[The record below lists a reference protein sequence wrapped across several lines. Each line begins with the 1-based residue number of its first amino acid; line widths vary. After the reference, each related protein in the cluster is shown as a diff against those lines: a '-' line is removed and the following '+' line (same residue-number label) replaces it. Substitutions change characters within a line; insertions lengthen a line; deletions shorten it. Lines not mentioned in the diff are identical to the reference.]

1 MSNGAGACPP
11 KYVGCAAHAACLHH
25 DLRGAHDG
33 LVACLEAA
41 EPSSGEDRARHCRAS
56 ACHLYLSFD
65 RMSSNMAFVSGREPQ
80 DLMMARTEQKQARH
94 TQHVLRALPLLIMLL
109 RGIEGPQSTRKT
121 RACRPPWPR
130 WRTSHNLRLS
140 AVGGPLRGGIVPVR
154 ATRVESCHSANSSLG
169 VGLSEPDAPEPDM
182 ARGTQTRVRRGKQ
195 VKLHTQEKRAKR
207 KYGSTI

>member
-1 MSNGAGACPP
+1 MAF
-11 KYVGCAAHAACLHH
+11 
-25 DLRGAHDG
+25 LRAWR
-33 LVACLEAA
+33 L
-41 EPSSGEDRARHCRAS
+41 PSPTSSGEDRARHCRAS

-130 WRTSHNLRLS
+130 WRTSQSLRLYC
-140 AVGGPLRGGIVPVR
+140 R
-154 ATRVESCHSANSSLG
+154 AWATAWRNRARPCHTSHESCHSANSSLG
-169 VGLSEPDAPEPDM
+169 VGLSEPDAQAPDM
-182 ARGTQTRVRRGKQ
+182 APGTETRVRRGKQ
-195 VKLHTQEKRAKR
+195 AKTAQAGG
-207 KYGSTI
+207 KSKHGYGFTI

>member
-1 MSNGAGACPP
+1 MSVAPRTPHACTMTC
-11 KYVGCAAHAACLHH
+11 VERMMAL
-25 DLRGAHDG
+25 LRAWR
-33 LVACLEAA
+33 L
-41 EPSSGEDRARHCRAS
+41 PSPLRARIGRAT
-56 ACHLYLSFD
+56 AARATCHLYLSFD
-65 RMSSNMAFVSGREPQ
+65 RMSSNMAFVSGWEPQ
-80 DLMMARTEQKQARH
+80 DMMMARTEQKQARH
-94 TQHVLRALPLLIMLL
+94 TQHMLLALPLFIILL

-130 WRTSHNLRLS
+130 WRTSQSLRLS

>member
-1 MSNGAGACPP
+1 MERERVHQNMSVAPRTPHACTMTC
-11 KYVGCAAHAACLHH
+11 VERMMAL
-25 DLRGAHDG
+25 LRAWR
-33 LVACLEAA
+33 L
-41 EPSSGEDRARHCRAS
+41 PSPLRARIGRAT
-56 ACHLYLSFD
+56 AARATCHLYLSFD
-65 RMSSNMAFVSGREPQ
+65 RMSSNMAFVSGWEPQ
-80 DLMMARTEQKQARH
+80 DMMMARTEQKQARH
-94 TQHVLRALPLLIMLL
+94 TQHMLLALPLFIILL

>member
-1 MSNGAGACPP
+1 MA
-11 KYVGCAAHAACLHH
+11 L
-25 DLRGAHDG
+25 LRAWR
-33 LVACLEAA
+33 L
-41 EPSSGEDRARHCRAS
+41 PSPLRARIGRAT
-56 ACHLYLSFD
+56 AARATCHLYLSFD
-65 RMSSNMAFVSGREPQ
+65 RTSSNMAFVSGWEPQ
-80 DLMMARTEQKQARH
+80 DMMMARTEQKQARH
-94 TQHVLRALPLLIMLL
+94 TQHMLLALPLFIILL

-140 AVGGPLRGGIVPVR
+140 AVDWPLRGGIVPVR
-154 ATRVESCHSANSSLG
+154 ATRVESCHSANASLG
-169 VGLSEPDAPEPDM
+169 VGLSEPDTPEPDM